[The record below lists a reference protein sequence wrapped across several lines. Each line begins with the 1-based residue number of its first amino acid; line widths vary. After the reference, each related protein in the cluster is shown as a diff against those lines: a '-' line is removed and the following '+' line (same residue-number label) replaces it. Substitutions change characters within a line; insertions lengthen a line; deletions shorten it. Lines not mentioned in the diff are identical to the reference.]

1 LQAVSATRVQVC
13 GRLAVTWSGERI
25 EERLPARQGRLLF
38 TYLVVHRMRPRSR
51 EQLVDDLWPGAAPEV
66 AGATLRPLL
75 SRLRSVLGADAVAG
89 REQPRL
95 VLAPEAFVDLEAAM
109 EAVHRAEGAIAAGD
123 HARAWGPARVA
134 LHTADRGFLPGHDAP
149 WAAAVRERLDDVR
162 LRALECVAAVG
173 LGLGGAEL
181 ASTERAARR
190 LIELAPFRESGH
202 RALMEALAARG
213 NVAEALLAYERL
225 RVRLR
230 DELGAVPAP
239 EVQALHAR
247 LLTGS

>member
-1 LQAVSATRVQVC
+1 
-13 GRLAVTWSGERI
+13 
-25 EERLPARQGRLLF
+25 
-38 TYLVVHRMRPRSR
+38 
-51 EQLVDDLWPGAAPEV
+51 
-66 AGATLRPLL
+66 
-75 SRLRSVLGADAVAG
+75 
-89 REQPRL
+89 
-95 VLAPEAFVDLEAAM
+95 
-109 EAVHRAEGAIAAGD
+109 
-123 HARAWGPARVA
+123 VA
-134 LHTADRGFLPGHDAP
+134 LHTADRGFLPASDAA
-149 WAAAVRERLDDVR
+149 WAAQVRGRLEDVR

-173 LGLGGAEL
+173 LALGGAEL

-247 LLTGS
+247 LLTGSS